1 MCDVRK
7 DSAPLLSGTRRL
19 AAFALAAS
27 VSALMVGAQAH
38 AEDTLKI
45 GALGV
50 MSGPYAG
57 WGGVMCQTF
66 KTRAEMWNDDGGVK
80 IGDKPYK
87 VAVECVDDKG
97 DAKGAQTGAE
107 RLVAEGVKYVQ
118 GPNTDSTAE
127 SAKAVMEANKTINM
141 PYAFS
146 KSLYS
151 PPASQSILGMVASY
165 QVGPVIYKW
174 LMDNRNVKRIAFVCE
189 NNADPLNQRKEGAAA
204 AHALGLDVVSDQET
218 YEPGTTDFFPILT
231 KVLSSKPDHIVLSGV
246 SPSDVGPLIKAARD
260 LGFEGTMSTET
271 GQDPKAIYE
280 VAGKAANGFIAA
292 GGASTEALRSDFMV
306 KFIDRYKKD
315 WGDWND
321 VAGLYVYGPEIL
333 IQALQAA
340 GPKAL
345 EDTEFFKSTLATFK
359 GVNPFV
365 KEPTPLR
372 FVGRK
377 DYGQPRQVSV
387 PIVVQTVEDGA
398 FQPLFVGQLPD

>member
-1 MCDVRK
+1 MTKHGDK
-7 DSAPLLSGTRRL
+7 NSPLYRGLLVSV
-19 AAFALAAS
+19 AAIGLCAWGPALA
-27 VSALMVGAQAH
+27 
-38 AEDTLKI
+38 EETLNF

-66 KTRAEMWNDDGGVK
+66 KTRAGMWNDDGGVK
-80 IGDKPYK
+80 IGDHVYK

-97 DAKGAQTGAE
+97 DPKGAQTGAE
-107 RLVAEGVKYVQ
+107 RLIAEGIKYIQ

-127 SAKAVMEANKTINM
+127 SAKTVMEANKAINM

-146 KSLYS
+146 KSLYR

-174 LMDNRNVKRIAFVCE
+174 LKDNKGVKRIAFLCE
-189 NNADPLNQRKEGAAA
+189 NNADPLNQRNEGAAA
-204 AHALGLDVVSDQET
+204 AKALGLDVVSDQET
-218 YEPGTTDFFPILT
+218 YETGTTDFFPVLT
-231 KVLSSKPDHIVLSGV
+231 KVIGDKPDHIVLSGV
-246 SPSDVGPLIKAARD
+246 SPSDVGPLIKAARE
-260 LGFEGTMSTET
+260 LGFTGTMSTET
-271 GQDPKAIYE
+271 GQDPKAIAE
-280 VAGKAANGFIAA
+280 VAGAASNGFIAA
-292 GGASTEALRSDFMV
+292 GGASTDAIRSDFMT
-306 KFIDRYKKD
+306 KFIDRYKKE
-315 WGDWND
+315 WGEWND

-333 IQALQAA
+333 VQALQAA

-345 EDTEFFKSTLATFK
+345 TDTDYFKTTLDSFRGK
-359 GVNPFV
+359 NPFV
-365 KEPTPLR
+365 KQATDLR

-387 PIVVQTVEDGA
+387 PIVVQTIKDGA

>member
-1 MCDVRK
+1 MTTHET
-7 DSAPLLSGTRRL
+7 GTRLVRR
-19 AAFALAAS
+19 AFLLGVATLALAVAS
-27 VSALMVGAQAH
+27 PAL
-38 AEDTLKI
+38 AEETLKI

-66 KTRAEMWNDDGGVK
+66 KTRAAMWNDDGGVK
-80 IGDKPYK
+80 IGDKTLK
-87 VAVECVDDKG
+87 VEVECVDDKG
-97 DAKGAQTGAE
+97 DPKGAQTGAE
-107 RLVAEGVKYVQ
+107 RLVAEGIKYIQ

-127 SAKAVMEANKTINM
+127 SAKAVMEANKTVNM

-146 KSLYS
+146 RSLYKA
-151 PPASQSILGMVASY
+151 PASQSILGMVASY

-174 LMDNRNVKRIAFVCE
+174 LMDNKGVKKIAFLSE
-189 NNADPLNQRKEGAAA
+189 NNADPLNQRNEGVAAA
-204 AHALGLDVVSDQET
+204 KALGLEVVSSEDT
-218 YEPGTTDFFPILT
+218 YEAGTTDFFPVVT
-231 KVLSSKPDHIVLSGV
+231 KVISSKPDHIVLSGV

-260 LGFEGTMSTET
+260 LGFTGTMSTET
-271 GQDPKAIYE
+271 GQDPKAISE
-280 VAGKAANGFIAA
+280 VAGAAANGFIAA
-292 GGASTEALRSDFMV
+292 GGASTPTIRSDFMV

-321 VAGLYVYGPEIL
+321 VAGLYVYGPEIM

-345 EDTEFFKSTLATFK
+345 TDTEYFKSTLEGFK
-359 GVNPFV
+359 GTNPYL
-365 KEPTPLR
+365 KQPTPLR

-387 PIVVQTVEDGA
+387 PIVVQTVQDGA
-398 FQPLFVGQLPD
+398 FQSLFVGQLPD